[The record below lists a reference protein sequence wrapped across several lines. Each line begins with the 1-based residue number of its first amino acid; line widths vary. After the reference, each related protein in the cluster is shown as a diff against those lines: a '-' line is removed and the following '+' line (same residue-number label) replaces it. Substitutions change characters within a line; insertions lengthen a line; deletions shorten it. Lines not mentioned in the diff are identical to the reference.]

1 MMRRALWLLESVVV
15 VVVAIVLW
23 QWWAATQ
30 HPLYFVEPTTIWHTI
45 RYRWLSGTP
54 SKLSTAIEP
63 SLKRVLVGWFL
74 AAVVGVAV
82 GVAVGA
88 YRPLAP
94 YVDPLVHFLR
104 SLPPPAI
111 LPVFLVLFGIGDRM
125 KIYFIAFGVVWPIL
139 LNTIRGVRSVPELQI
154 ETGRV
159 FGIGRTRRL
168 LAIII
173 PAASPQIFAGL
184 RIALSL
190 SLVLMVISE
199 LVAASGGIGY
209 EILQGQAT
217 FDFPNMWAGI
227 VVVGVVGVLL
237 NALLSAAESVALG
250 WHRGARRA
258 AQ

>member
-1 MMRRALWLLESVVV
+1 MTRKALRLLESVVV
-15 VVVAIVLW
+15 VVVVVALW
-23 QWWAATQ
+23 QWWTSTQ

-45 RYRWLSGTP
+45 RDRWLSGTP

-63 SLKRVLVGWFL
+63 SLKRVLAGWFL
-74 AAVVGVAV
+74 AAVIGIAV

-159 FGIGRTRRL
+159 FGISRSRRL
-168 LAIII
+168 LAIVI

-237 NALLSAAESVALG
+237 NALLSAVESVALG